1 MRKRYGFRKPRENYV
16 DPPGREKR
24 EILCEPYLSPIII
37 TFGIRSL
44 GDGVDNVSID
54 FVSIVF
60 YLCKTQ
66 LAPDLKVQFFFIGE
80 RRSRCQF
87 VNSNDRKKIWE
98 YAGERK
104 KKRERERERERES

>member
-1 MRKRYGFRKPRENYV
+1 MGYVNLRE
-16 DPPGREKR
+16 R

-60 YLCKTQ
+60 YLCI
-66 LAPDLKVQFFFIGE
+66 LV
-80 RRSRCQF
+80 
-87 VNSNDRKKIWE
+87 
-98 YAGERK
+98 
-104 KKRERERERERES
+104 